1 MPGTKILALPGG
13 DNWDVGDLQVDGAGA
28 FGPHGGW
35 LAWFALWPGSSSG
48 CPLTRWG
55 SVSILAGMTAN
66 DKLGF
71 LAWHEDYSTA
81 WI

>member
-48 CPLTRWG
+48 CPHTQWG
-55 SVSILAGMTAN
+55 SVCVPAGVTAINILGVPTTN
-66 DKLGF
+66 RILIN
-71 LAWHEDYSTA
+71 L
-81 WI
+81 